1 MIISLIVAMD
11 RRRGIG
17 IENRLPWR
25 LPADL
30 KRFRELTMGHHL
42 IVGRKTYE
50 SIGRPLPGR
59 RMVIVTRDPNYRAED
74 CLVAHSV
81 EEALARARAQGEPEA
96 FIGGGAEIYAQS
108 LPYANR
114 IYLTVVEAE
123 VEADVFLPRWPEE
136 EWIEEENVYHPPDE
150 KNALPSTFKL
160 LVRRGSQTGR
170 LRPSLKT

>member
-42 IVGRKTYE
+42 IVGRKTYT
-50 SIGRPLPGR
+50 SIGKPLPGR
-59 RMVIVTRDPNYRAED
+59 RMVIITRDPNYLVDD
-74 CLVAHSV
+74 CFVAHSV
-81 EEALARARAQGEPEA
+81 EEALDRARTQGESEA

-108 LPYANR
+108 LPYADR

-123 VEADVFLPRWPEE
+123 VEADVFLPKWNEE
-136 EWIEEENVYHPPDE
+136 EWIEQESIHHPPDE
-150 KNALPSTFKL
+150 KNALPFTYQL
-160 LVRRGSQTGR
+160 LVRR
-170 LRPSLKT
+170 KD